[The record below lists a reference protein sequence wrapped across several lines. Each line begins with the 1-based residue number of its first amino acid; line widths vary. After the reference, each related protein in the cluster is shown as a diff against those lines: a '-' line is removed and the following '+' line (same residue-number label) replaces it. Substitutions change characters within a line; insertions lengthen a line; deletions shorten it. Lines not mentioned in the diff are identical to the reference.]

1 MIPTLD
7 LILSVVTCRGRS
19 FELQSESSNKI
30 FLHPRTLHGL
40 PRSIGKCWR
49 EDYGVSH
56 VAVARYVE
64 KQLTGRGG
72 LVLLQ
77 GSCLWPCLCQPC
89 TPAPWWS
96 SSRSSW
102 FSCTTIVLQD
112 CSPFRAKEADMSY
125 LQRRLYSNQ
134 LGGVSPSSFSTFI
147 TLSRQ
152 AWVVTI
158 DISLPQGNC

>member
-1 MIPTLD
+1 MSCSLSQATEFSFTLEHY
-7 LILSVVTCRGRS
+7 TGCRVR
-19 FELQSESSNKI
+19 LESAGERIMQFHMWPSP
-30 FLHPRTLHGL
+30 LHMY
-40 PRSIGKCWR
+40 II
-49 EDYGVSH
+49 
-56 VAVARYVE
+56 E

-72 LVLLQ
+72 LVFLQ
-77 GSCLWPCLCQPC
+77 GSCFWPCLCQPC

-125 LQRRLYSNQ
+125 LHRRLYSNQ
-134 LGGVSPSSFSTFI
+134 LGGVSPSSFSTFT

-152 AWVVTI
+152 AWVVTR
-158 DISLPQGNC
+158 DLSLPQGNC